1 MAPATPLVFS
11 DENVFTYILA
21 AVDLDLAKRQIMHAV
36 GAGQPVIFIDQPLP
50 SQQVQ
55 LTVIATRLTA
65 GQSEA
70 LFELQQEGL
79 PQRHPPLLH

>member
-1 MAPATPLVFS
+1 MAPATSLLFS
-11 DENVFTYILA
+11 DENVFTYVLA
-21 AVDLDLAKRQIMHAV
+21 AVDLELAKRQIMHAV

-50 SQQVQ
+50 SEQVQ
-55 LTVIATRLTA
+55 LTVIATHLTQ
-65 GQSEA
+65 GQSAA